1 MKLEIKEVFW
11 LSIAITVLLFFT
23 GIAVV
28 PFTTKL
34 TSDPYSQN
42 IMYAIGRLP
51 VVFAAIYVF
60 LNLGEKSE
68 SYSK

>member
-11 LSIAITVLLFFT
+11 LTISVTVLLFFT

-28 PFTTKL
+28 PFATKL
-34 TSDPYSQN
+34 TTDPYTQN

-51 VVFAAIYVF
+51 VVFIAIYAC
-60 LNLGEKSE
+60 LSLGEKKDE
-68 SYSK
+68 

>member
-11 LSIAITVLLFFT
+11 LTVVITGLLFFT

-28 PFTTKL
+28 PFTTSL
-34 TSDPYSQN
+34 TTDPYTQN

-51 VVFAAIYVF
+51 VVFTAIYF
-60 LNLGEKSE
+60 YLSLLGEKR
-68 SYSK
+68 

>member
-1 MKLEIKEVFW
+1 MKIEIKDVFW
-11 LSIAITVLLFFT
+11 LSITITMLLFFT

-51 VVFAAIYVF
+51 VVFASIYIY
-60 LNLGEKSE
+60 LNLGKKE
-68 SYSK
+68 